1 MNPRL
6 RALIVDDERLAR
18 RRLAEILAEE
28 HQHNLDVVGE
38 AENVRQAAALA
49 AELSPDV
56 VFLDVQMAPENGF
69 SLLPYLADIVPQPFV
84 IFVTAH
90 DTYAVAAFETNALD
104 YLLKPI
110 RAERLAASIQRLKAS
125 RERFHFTETPDSA
138 TPESE
143 NQGPYPLAK
152 QYEPE
157 DFIALKD
164 GRSRWIIRTHEIRVL
179 QAQGA
184 YSKLLISNDRSVM
197 VKTTISEWAACLPP
211 SLFKK
216 ISRSTLVNVNSTTSL
231 TVLNRDQVQVVFEG
245 LSEPIVLSRLESQRL
260 RETRK

>member
-18 RRLAEILAEE
+18 QLLAEILAEE
-28 HQHNLDVVGE
+28 HEQDIDVVGE
-38 AENVRQAAALA
+38 AESVRRAAALA

-56 VFLDVQMAPENGF
+56 VFLDVQMAPESGF
-69 SLLPYLADIVPQPFV
+69 SLLPYLADISPQPFV

-90 DTYAVAAFETNALD
+90 DTYAVAAFEANALD

-110 RAERLAASIQRLKAS
+110 RPERLAASIQRLKSS
-125 RERFHFTETPDSA
+125 REQLRAYEARHPAESDS
-138 TPESE
+138 P
-143 NQGPYPLAK
+143 NQGPHPLLK

-164 GRSRWIIRTHEIRVL
+164 GRLRWIIRAHEIRVI

-184 YSKLLISNDRSVM
+184 YSKLLIDNDKSVT
-197 VKTTISEWAACLPP
+197 VKTTISEWDACLPP
-211 SLFKK
+211 RLFKR
-216 ISRSTLVNVNSTTSL
+216 ISRSTLVNVQFIASL
-231 TVLNRDQVQVVFEG
+231 TVLHRDQVQVVFHG
-245 LSEPIVLSRLESQRL
+245 LSQPIVLSRLESQRL
-260 RETRK
+260 RDAGG